1 MLKITF
7 LGTCAGTEPIPGRH
21 HSSFVLEAGG
31 LCYFFDAGENC
42 SHKAAELK
50 IDVTKTRAVFIS
62 HMHIDHTGGLANLLF
77 TVHKLASRYKKPHVN
92 GNSYDVFIPDT
103 DVFQSIKQVAFYGG
117 KAGGCVKINEHPV
130 HDGLIYEDENLRVTA
145 LHNTHLGET
154 GKNGF
159 HSYSYL
165 IEAEGKRI
173 VCSGDVSYPEEL
185 NRLIADGCD
194 CLIMETGHHTVTEVC
209 EYAKA
214 HGVKRLLFTHN
225 GREILGDVK
234 AAEERASALHG
245 NAAVCYDGFTELLHF

>member
-21 HSSFVLEAGG
+21 HSSFVLETGG
-31 LCYFFDAGENC
+31 LYYFFDAGENC

-77 TVHKLASRYKKPHVN
+77 TVHKLASRYKKSHIN

-117 KAGGCVKINEHPV
+117 KAGGCVKINEHKV
-130 HDGLIYEDENLRVTA
+130 QDGLIFEDENLRVTA
-145 LHNTHLGET
+145 LQNTHLGET

-159 HSYSYL
+159 HSYSFL
-165 IEAEGKRI
+165 MEAEGKRI
-173 VCSGDVSYPEEL
+173 VYSGDVSYPEEL
-185 NRLIADGCD
+185 NRLVDSGCD

-209 EYAKA
+209 EYAVN
-214 HGVKRLLFTHN
+214 HGIKRLLFTHN
-225 GREILGDVK
+225 GREILGDTEGTAK
-234 AAEERASALHG
+234 LASLLHG
-245 NAAVCYDGFTELLHF
+245 NAKICADGDVEVF